1 MHGWPAMFG
10 RKPEPDDLI
19 VPSRGQGER
28 LPSNRSASHML
39 KKFHQ
44 DCARAGI
51 PERRQHDSR
60 RTWLS
65 TVLAAGANE
74 THAKWIAH
82 GPRPTVLGGY
92 LSMPWSTLCAVVA
105 GLKLPEPEK
114 RVVRLP
120 QRA

>member
-1 MHGWPAMFG
+1 
-10 RKPEPDDLI
+10 
-19 VPSRGQGER
+19 
-28 LPSNRSASHML
+28 ML